1 MSILQGANS
10 GKDSKHFNTD
20 EITRS
25 MQVIVIL
32 NRVHWQRDER
42 AQEAPSFQKG
52 MTLAQNFIGREA

>member
-1 MSILQGANS
+1 MPILQAVDS

-20 EITRS
+20 EIIRS

-52 MTLAQNFIGREA
+52 MTVAQNFIGREA

>member
-1 MSILQGANS
+1 MTILQGADS

-42 AQEAPSFQKG
+42 VQGAPSFQNG